1 MASPEQVQVIVD
13 AAIEAALK
21 EYETK
26 HEYAEPLD
34 NIWMLLS
41 AMLVFFMHLGFAY
54 LETGTVRAKNAQA
67 ILLKNLIVVTI
78 GFLMWYFIGF
88 GLAFGNTAG
97 KLLGTDSFLTT
108 GFEGSM
114 YRNWLFQGAFCATA
128 ATIVSGAMAERT
140 QLTGFMLY
148 TILMTALI
156 YPVVIHVG
164 WSGSGFL
171 AYTNDDGDFVSAVG
185 PAYKDFA
192 GSGLVH
198 LVGGVGALIGAVTVG
213 PRAGRFERP
222 DDFAPHSVPM
232 IVLGTLVLWMG
243 WYGFNGGST
252 LAMSSNASAFQSAL
266 VCVNTTLGAATGG
279 LAVFVLKWKMTSK
292 HDVAAFCNGIL
303 AGLVAVTAP
312 CGFVDSGE
320 AMVIGL
326 IGGFVYIGISALLEK
341 MKIDDPLDAVPVHG
355 GCGIWGTIAAGLFG
369 GEATGGNGAFHGGNQ
384 LGVQLIALLFIIGWV
399 AAFSVP
405 FMLALKKF
413 NLLRASEEKE
423 LVGGDR
429 VSHCPA
435 AAYSLEDIKAPAGAN
450 VVPAP

>member
-1 MASPEQVQVIVD
+1 MDAEKVQALIDEAVQKAMAD
-13 AAIEAALK
+13 
-21 EYETK
+21 
-26 HEYAEPLD
+26 HAEPLD

-67 ILLKNLIVVTI
+67 ILLKNLIVVTV
-78 GFLMWYFIGF
+78 GFLMWYFLGY

-108 GFEGSM
+108 GFEGPS
-114 YRNWLFQGAFCATA
+114 YRIWLFQGAFCATA

-140 QLTGFMLY
+140 QLTGFMAY

-156 YPVVIHVG
+156 YPVIIHVG
-164 WSGSGFL
+164 WSGAGFL
-171 AYTNDDGDFVSAVG
+171 AYTNDDGEFVSTVG

-198 LVGGVGALIGAVTVG
+198 LVGGVGALIGAIAVG
-213 PRAGRFERP
+213 PRTGRVEKP
-222 DDFAPHSVPM
+222 EEFAPHSVPM

-252 LAMSSNASAFQSAL
+252 LAMSSAATAYQSAL

-279 LAVFVLKWKMTSK
+279 LTVFLLKWKQTQK

-320 AMVIGL
+320 AMVIGI
-326 IGGFVYIGISALLEK
+326 IGGLVYLGVSNLLVK
-341 MKIDDPLDAVPVHG
+341 LHIDDPLDAIPVHG
-355 GCGIWGTIAAGLFG
+355 GCGIWGTLATGLFG
-369 GEATGGNGAFHGGNQ
+369 GEATGGNGLFYGGDQ
-384 LGVQLIALLFIIGWV
+384 LGVQVVALLFIISWV

-405 FMLALKKF
+405 TMFLLKRL

-423 LVGGDR
+423 LVGGDK
-429 VSHCPA
+429 VMHSPA
-435 AAYSLEDIKAPAGAN
+435 VAYSLEEIKAPAN
-450 VVPAP
+450 VVP